1 MMVSFIF
8 DARSVI
14 TVVSF
19 LTFIGILWWTYIA
32 RRSSDFDEAAHLP
45 FADEADTQDMEK
57 HHG

>member
-1 MMVSFIF
+1 MDSFIF

-32 RRSSDFDEAAHLP
+32 RRSSDFDEAARLP